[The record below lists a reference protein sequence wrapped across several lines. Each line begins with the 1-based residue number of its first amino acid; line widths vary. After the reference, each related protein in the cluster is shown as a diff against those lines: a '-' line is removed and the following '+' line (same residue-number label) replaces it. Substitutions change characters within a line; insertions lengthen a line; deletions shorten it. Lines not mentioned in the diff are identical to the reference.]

1 MTTKC
6 GCNVIVRTGHLAN
19 VNETRLYSVTDEV
32 LLCNVIEAVTLTFE
46 PQTVRLLGYL
56 KVIY

>member
-6 GCNVIVRTGHLAN
+6 GCNGHLAN

-56 KVIY
+56 KVIH